1 MAVRTRWI
9 VVVAVAILIG
19 IVLLWR
25 GCRPEPGVVTTEAQS
40 FSAEGVPVISPHLDV
55 GKAVVRGTVHP
66 GYTDWA
72 CILECREAEGC
83 RAELRVS
90 IEYLSRGEPV
100 RLQLAGPVDVAAGGS
115 IRVGRAQRPPVVV
128 DRVER
133 VTIEVLTGYRPG
145 APTPTPMD

>member
-9 VVVAVAILIG
+9 VVVSVVILVG

-25 GCRPEPGVVTTEAQS
+25 GCRPEPGVVTTETQS
-40 FSAEGVPVISPHLDV
+40 FSAEGVPVVSPHLDV

-90 IEYLSRGEPV
+90 IEYLSGGEPA

-133 VTIEVLTGYRPG
+133 VTIEVVTGYRPG
-145 APTPTPMD
+145 GPTPTPMD